1 MKWIDEL
8 TAISNSEARAAIVA
22 LLFGDDPRPRHQSE
36 IAKETGLS
44 LRPVQRELERLVA
57 AGLVAR
63 GKASGMTLRRT
74 ERVDAYMR
82 PYWADPSCPIYPEL
96 RAISA
101 KIRGSAGAI
110 RAALPEHARLAWIT
124 GAYALSRAGAD
135 APIDV
140 VVVGHPKQ
148 LIVRT
153 LERLGATTLHRPLK
167 TIVMY
172 QDEWVARLD
181 KRELTVRRLRA
192 GPKLW
197 LRGDGF
203 ALRDMERGQRET
215 KDLLKQVIATGEDLT
230 DEWDDD
236 WDPDRP
242 TLRALSG

>member
-1 MKWIDEL
+1 MEWIDEL
-8 TAISNSEARAAIVA
+8 TAIGNSEARAAIIA

-96 RAISA
+96 RAIAA
-101 KIRGSAGAI
+101 KTRGAAAAI

-124 GAYALSRAGAD
+124 GAYAVGRAGPD
-135 APIDV
+135 APIEV
-140 VVVGHPKQ
+140 AVIGHPKQ
-148 LIVRT
+148 LIARA
-153 LERLGATTLHRPLK
+153 LERLGATLHRPLK
-167 TIVMY
+167 PIVMY
-172 QDEWVARLD
+172 PDEWVARLD
-181 KRELTVRRLRA
+181 KREITVRRLRA
-192 GPKLW
+192 WPKLW
-197 LRGDGF
+197 VRGDAF
-203 ALRDMERGQRET
+203 ALRDTERGERET
-215 KDLLKQVIATGEDLT
+215 KDLVKRVIATGEDLT

-236 WDPDRP
+236 WDPDEP